1 MNCQNLCGHNIKR
14 FHASCLFC
22 RHRRLFKAQLDPNK
36 YCKVH
41 MEYRFVE
48 DPNGKLIINKNA
60 GTGYVMTVDPDRNFA
75 FVKDKMLKK
84 VWEIA
89 EFLAN

>member
-1 MNCQNLCGHNIKR
+1 
-14 FHASCLFC
+14 
-22 RHRRLFKAQLDPNK
+22 
-36 YCKVH
+36 